1 TVMSKLP
8 MYVIMTIAMGIGG
21 YVPVMFG
28 AGMMDFSTIVGTV
41 IGGIIGVIV
50 YQKLRSYGYIE

>member
-1 TVMSKLP
+1 MSKLP
-8 MYVIMTIAMGIGG
+8 MYDIMTIAKGIGG

>member
-1 TVMSKLP
+1 MSKLP
-8 MYVIMTIAMGIGG
+8 MYVIMTVAMGIGG
-21 YVPVMFG
+21 YIPVMFG

-41 IGGIIGVIV
+41 IGGIIGIVV

>member
-1 TVMSKLP
+1 MSKLP
-8 MYVIMTIAMGIGG
+8 MYIIMSLSMGIGG

-28 AGMMDFSTIVGTV
+28 AGMMDFSTIIGTV
-41 IGGIIGVIV
+41 IGGIVGIVI

>member
-1 TVMSKLP
+1 MSKLP
-8 MYVIMTIAMGIGG
+8 MYVIMTVAMGIGG
-21 YVPVMFG
+21 YIPVMFG

-41 IGGIIGVIV
+41 VGGIIGIVV